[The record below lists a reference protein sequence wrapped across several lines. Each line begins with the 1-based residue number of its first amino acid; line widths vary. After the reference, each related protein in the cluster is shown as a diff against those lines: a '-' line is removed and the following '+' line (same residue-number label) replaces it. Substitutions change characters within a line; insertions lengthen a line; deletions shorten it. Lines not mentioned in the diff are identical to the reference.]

1 MKGVETEMDKCLC
14 ICVSISGGRKRVCL
28 CVCVCRD
35 GYVCLCAQVETGS
48 HLEESHECAKQEEIW
63 GVEGDT
69 GLYGGVFL

>member
-1 MKGVETEMDKCLC
+1 M
-14 ICVSISGGRKRVCL
+14 
-28 CVCVCRD
+28 CVCRD

-48 HLEESHECAKQEEIW
+48 HLEESHESAKQEEMW